1 MDILLELRTVYNAI
15 PCKPLLLQRNCYL
28 ESDAWLLLSL
38 VCWTCCYITIDNITD
53 VYTGC
58 QEQQYLA
65 HSL

>member
-1 MDILLELRTVYNAI
+1 MDIFLELRTVYNAI

-28 ESDAWLLLSL
+28 ESGAWLLLSL
-38 VCWTCCYITIDNITD
+38 VCWTCCYITD
-53 VYTGC
+53 VYIGC